1 MNRKRVMHVITSTG
15 VGGAENML
23 YKYLSNTNQD
33 LIEHYVISLVGID
46 NFGLKIKQLNIP
58 IHGLSKPIY
67 TLKGVRELY
76 KVTKEFD
83 PDILQSWLYHSDL
96 VCLVLK
102 LFLNIKLCWNIRS
115 YKVYKFQKLTG
126 LLVKFLALF
135 SKVPD
140 VILINS
146 LASKDYHQKIWYRPK
161 RWEYIPNGFDPSVFK
176 IRSEIKSDFRDKLNI
191 DPKDYVIGM
200 VSRYSSDKDHDTF
213 LRACSLIF
221 KQRPN
226 THFVMVGA
234 NVDSCNSK
242 LMELINELD
251 IYQNVHLLGVRTDIH
266 LIMPCFDIVCSS
278 SLDEAFPN
286 VIGEAMSAAV
296 PCVVTDVGDCALL
309 VGDTGRIVLS
319 GSPEHMSAA
328 CLDLLELPKEE
339 LDHLGIKARNR
350 ILQEFS
356 IQKIS
361 VKYDSIYLGL

>member
-1 MNRKRVMHVITSTG
+1 MKKKVLHIITTTG

-23 YKYLSNTNQD
+23 YKYLCNSDKNQID
-33 LIEHYVISLVGID
+33 HSVISLKTID
-46 NFGLKIKQLNIP
+46 ILGDKIKELNIP
-58 IHGLSKPIY
+58 VNGLSRPIY
-67 TLKGVRELY
+67 TLKGMKELY
-76 KVTKEFD
+76 GLVREFD
-83 PDILQSWLYHSDL
+83 PDILRSWLYHSDL
-96 VCLVLK
+96 VSLILK
-102 LFLNIKLCWNIRS
+102 FFLRAKLCWNIRS
-115 YKVYKFQKLTG
+115 YKVYKFKRSTG
-126 LLVKFLALF
+126 MLVRVLSLF

-146 LASKDYHQKIWYRPK
+146 LASKDYHHSIWYRPR
-161 RWEYIPNGFDPSVFK
+161 RWEYIPNGFDPSIFK
-176 IRSEIKSDFRDKLNI
+176 MRSGIESDFRDNLNI
-191 DPKDYVIGM
+191 ASEDCIIGM

-213 LRACSLIF
+213 LRACSLIN
-221 KQRPN
+221 KERSN

-234 NVDSCNSK
+234 NVDFCNSK
-242 LMELINELD
+242 LMKLIDELD
-251 IYQNVHLLGVRTDIH
+251 IHQNVHLLGIRTDIH

-309 VGDTGRIVLS
+309 VGDTGKIVRS

-328 CLDLLELPKEE
+328 CLDLLKLPKEE
-339 LDHLGIKARNR
+339 LNDLGVKARDR
-350 ILQEFS
+350 IMQEFS